1 MVRAVEAFV
10 GRLEK
15 AVAALPETG
24 HGLIVGRDVTS
35 TGADQSSLEP
45 MVGQIVA
52 RTGCQPK
59 TVLVEGGFYNRD
71 SVTRLTRA
79 GMERLM
85 PLRKAKRQDR
95 TRTSQCMTIRRSGR
109 HCVVARRRRV
119 TVGDWTGGEGPGGEG
134 QQERGATGGEGQPGA
149 VSPAGALDRVDQRRL
164 SPPRLPA
171 GSAARPRQDARRG
184 RLAGRGPQPPM
195 HLTGR
200 GVSDGVRAARGPSGL
215 TEAAPG

>member
-59 TVLVEGGFYNRD
+59 TVLIEGGFYNRD

-79 GMERLM
+79 RMERLM
-85 PLRKAKRQDR
+85 PLRKPKRQDR
-95 TRTSQCMTIRRSGR
+95 TPDQPVHDDTPQWT
-109 HCVVARRRRV
+109 ALRRR
-119 TVGDWTGGEGPGGEG
+119 TQETGICR
-134 QQERGATGGEGQPGA
+134 RGATRSGIASG
-149 VSPAGALDRVDQRRL
+149 R
-164 SPPRLPA
+164 A
-171 GSAARPRQDARRG
+171 GSRGPTSAIATAA
-184 RLAGRGPQPPM
+184 AGRFCC
-195 HLTGR
+195 
-200 GVSDGVRAARGPSGL
+200 
-215 TEAAPG
+215 EAAPRCAPWPAALLP

>member
-95 TRTSQCMTIRRSGR
+95 TPDQPVHDDTPEW
-109 HCVVARRRRV
+109 AALRRR
-119 TVGDWTGGEGPGGEG
+119 TQETGN
-134 QQERGATGGEGQPGA
+134 
-149 VSPAGALDRVDQRRL
+149 
-164 SPPRLPA
+164 
-171 GSAARPRQDARRG
+171 
-184 RLAGRGPQPPM
+184 
-195 HLTGR
+195 
-200 GVSDGVRAARGPSGL
+200 
-215 TEAAPG
+215 